1 VSVNNDVV
9 IEKRRFD
16 AAHNEALNEI
26 AGQFAA
32 AFGYVAELQMDG
44 DLAQLLRLRVA
55 QINNCTYCL
64 DLHAEAARARGIPR
78 GRIDTLSAWW
88 ETGHFSPAEQA
99 AIAYAEALTR
109 IADATVA
116 DRFQGYH
123 DQLGD
128 HFTEAEII
136 EIAAVV
142 INMNVWTRL
151 KLAEGATPVPA

>member
-1 VSVNNDVV
+1 MSVDNDVV

-16 AAHNEALNEI
+16 AADNEALDGI
-26 AGQFAA
+26 ARQFAA
-32 AFGYVAELQMDG
+32 AFGYTAELGVDG

-64 DLHAEAARARGIPR
+64 DLHAEATRARGIGR
-78 GRIDTLSAWW
+78 GKIDTLSAWW
-88 ETGHFSPAEQA
+88 ETGHFTPAEQA

-109 IADATVA
+109 VADTTVA
-116 DRFQGYH
+116 DRFQRYH
-123 DQLGD
+123 EQLAE
-128 HFTEAEII
+128 HFSDAEII

-151 KLAEGATPVPA
+151 KLAEGATPTPV